1 MNKAD
6 KLTKRGEGIATAI
19 TCPTT
24 KRPFIIIA
32 ADKEDLERLLVVRCN
47 IEPEQFTSDKFRE
60 VKVRF
65 AKTSKS
71 RLQTI

>member
-47 IEPEQFTSDKFRE
+47 IEPER
-60 VKVRF
+60 
-65 AKTSKS
+65 S
-71 RLQTI
+71 R